1 MTRGSCMEEW
11 KVKVSDF
18 FPGINPIF
26 KVEGGTVLIKQTK
39 EGECIRHN
47 VMLLENAKQQF
58 IKLIK
63 CVEGDYLQRCAN
75 MEDTTNQLLAIK
87 DLCTYLDKLYK
98 EAFKNDI

>member
-1 MTRGSCMEEW
+1 MKEW
-11 KVKVSDF
+11 KVKVTQF

-26 KVEGGTVLIKQTK
+26 KVEGDEITIKLTK

-63 CVEGDYLQRCAN
+63 CVKGDYLQRCAN
-75 MEDTTNQLLAIK
+75 MEDTTNQALVIK
-87 DLCTYLDKLYK
+87 DLCAYLDKLYK
-98 EAFKNDI
+98 EVF